1 MIGLIQKKYFVCLID
16 NLRELLTGKVYIF
29 RELDPRVE
37 EMYTEV
43 GKILHKY
50 R

>member
-1 MIGLIQKKYFVCLID
+1 MIGLIKKSSLCLID
-16 NLRELLTGKVYIF
+16 NLREVLTGKFFIF